1 MKVADK
7 ISKTF
12 FETVSTAWE
21 KYKENMKNG
30 VILIYYSYI
39 KVL

>member
-7 ISKTF
+7 IDKIF

-21 KYKENMKNG
+21 NYKESIKNG
-30 VILIYYSYI
+30 GI
-39 KVL
+39 